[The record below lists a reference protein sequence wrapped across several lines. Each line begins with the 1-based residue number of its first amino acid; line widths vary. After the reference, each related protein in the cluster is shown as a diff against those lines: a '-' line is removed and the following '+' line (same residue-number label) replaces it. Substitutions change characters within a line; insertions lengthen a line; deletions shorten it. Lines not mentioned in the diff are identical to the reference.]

1 MLNIGDNPMI
11 PANWKKSPNAVFY
24 RCDNTAEEDGVNGV
38 GHCSFTKSP
47 DGTEDGLFIML
58 KIGMMEVMNPGVLH
72 LCNVLPGIQTELRT
86 LEHR

>member
-1 MLNIGDNPMI
+1 MAQKI
-11 PANWKKSPNAVFY
+11 
-24 RCDNTAEEDGVNGV
+24 
-38 GHCSFTKSP
+38 
-47 DGTEDGLFIML
+47 GLFIML